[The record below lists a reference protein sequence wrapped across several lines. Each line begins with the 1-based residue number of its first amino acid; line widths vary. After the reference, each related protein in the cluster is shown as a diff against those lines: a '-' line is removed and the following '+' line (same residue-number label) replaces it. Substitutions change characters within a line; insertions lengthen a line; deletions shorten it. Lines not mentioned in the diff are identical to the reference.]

1 METFLSKN
9 RNDES
14 AIPFRYSFKISV
26 MKKITLLLIMSFICS
41 LVFGQSGQTTVRYPV
56 KGKQVSLQIDEA
68 TVAIEGYTGDDLI
81 IEPDVHYPAFN
92 PEVPGFKLLT
102 SGVTGGDNFVHP
114 GDISNEPD
122 LFYVRLRSVY
132 NAGLNYR
139 HWHILVPK
147 NTHLKVAFV
156 ISQTGAKMSFKNLSN
171 ELEIAGTAPVMEFSN
186 ITGPLTLSEGVRNHQ
201 IGGTEKIIISH
212 LQMPRKAIGKD
223 DTPFLN
229 IITSYGDVDISLPQ
243 SIIAT
248 IQADVLNGKLYSDL
262 NLVQQRPAYPLV
274 KGRYTGNLNGGGKMV
289 AINAA
294 YGNVYLRKQQ

>member
-1 METFLSKN
+1 
-9 RNDES
+9 
-14 AIPFRYSFKISV
+14 
-26 MKKITLLLIMSFICS
+26 MSFICS

-92 PEVPGFKLLT
+92 PQVPGFKLLT

-156 ISQTGAKMSFKNLSN
+156 ISQTDAKMSFKNLSN
-171 ELEIAGTAPVMEFSN
+171 ELEVAGTAPVMEFSN

-201 IGGTEKIIISH
+201 IGGTEKIIISN
-212 LQMPRKAIGKD
+212 LQITKKQFNG

-229 IITSYGDVDISLPQ
+229 IITSYGDVDISLP
-243 SIIAT
+243 AT
-248 IQADVLNGKLYSDL
+248 TAATVQVDAIGGNLYSDL
-262 NLVQQRPAYPLV
+262 NIVQQRPAFPLV
-274 KGRYTGNLNGGGKMV
+274 KGRYTGNLNGGGKMIV
-289 AINAA
+289 VNAA
-294 YGNVYLRKQQ
+294 YGNVYLRKQK